1 MAVGL
6 VRLSRL
12 EGTLRFAD
20 HTTSSKCIR
29 DPEASHSKVLFS
41 LNWSK
46 RRTVMLTVNLM
57 RYTSMRQHD
66 LPNYPRSGTVA
77 NTGFKSFR
85 LDFSPV
91 TTGITAG
98 SMIEH
103 EFNWDWERARRH
115 VDMHHCA

>member
-1 MAVGL
+1 ML
-6 VRLSRL
+6 
-12 EGTLRFAD
+12 
-20 HTTSSKCIR
+20 
-29 DPEASHSKVLFS
+29 
-41 LNWSK
+41 
-46 RRTVMLTVNLM
+46 LTVNLM

-66 LPNYPRSGTVA
+66 LPNYPRSGTVI